1 MNTRTV
7 YLFLFLIVGAS
18 HFVLAQQRPGA
29 IERRGDRYLS
39 EAHEI
44 SAGLTYSIQPGFSF
58 TSVFVR
64 CSDCSSFAGASI
76 VADSD
81 TFFLKP
87 DVHAPLEVGLQSHLI
102 IFPDEMEAFTLVAN
116 DLEAEITIIYLN
128 ALGKKREPTNERID
142 KPDSEVEESCGAPKA
157 IGQEV
162 WRAGLAAPSYT
173 RSFTKV
179 SHLVVHHSA
188 TSNSLKDYTNVVRN
202 IYLLHTEGNG
212 WSDVGYNYLIAP
224 DGTIFEGR
232 DPGSGDQDDV
242 LGAHFC
248 GSNTG
253 TMGVCLLGEYGSAK
267 PSEAMMDALQQLL
280 AWKASK
286 DELDPLAA
294 FYHPANSQL
303 GVIAGHRDGCST
315 ECPGDN
321 VYALLPKTRQQVAA
335 YMQDCQ
341 VEEGDGTFL
350 LMPNPTADVFSV
362 PTADF
367 ASFQWQCYDMRGREV
382 KLDFVTIADGEVS
395 FSVRHL
401 PAGVYIVKIQDDG
414 HLFERKLIVL

>member
-1 MNTRTV
+1 MKIHILP
-7 YLFLFLIVGAS
+7 LFFFLVVGV
-18 HFVLAQQRPGA
+18 HFVSAQHGSGI

-39 EAHEI
+39 EAHTIKSGESYAI
-44 SAGLTYSIQPGFSF
+44 RPGFSF
-58 TSVFVR
+58 TSAFVR
-64 CSDCSSFAGASI
+64 CSSCTSFAGASI

-81 TFFLKP
+81 TFLLKP
-87 DVHAPLEVGLQSHLI
+87 DIHAPLEVGLQSHLI
-102 IFPDEMEAFTLVAN
+102 IFPDEMETFTLLAN
-116 DLEAEITIIYLN
+116 DLEEEITIIYLN
-128 ALGKKREPTNERID
+128 AIGKKSEPINKRLD
-142 KPDSEVEESCGAPKA
+142 KPGAETHDTCEAPKT
-157 IGQEV
+157 IGQEE

-173 RSFTKV
+173 RSFSKV
-179 SHLVVHHSA
+179 AHLIVHHSA
-188 TSNSLKDYTNVVRN
+188 TSNRLHDYTNVVRN

-232 DPGSGDQDDV
+232 DPGHGAQDNV

-253 TMGVCLLGEYGSAK
+253 TMGVCLLGEYGSAQ
-267 PSEAMMDALQQLL
+267 PSVAMMDALQQLL

-321 VYALLPKTRQQVAA
+321 VYALLPKARQEVAA

-341 VEEGDGTFL
+341 TEEEAEEFML
-350 LMPNPTADVFSV
+350 IPNPTADIFRV

-367 ASFQWQCYDMRGREV
+367 ASFQWQCYDVRGREV
-382 KLDFVTIADGEVS
+382 KLDFVTIANGEVS

-401 PAGVYIVKIQDDG
+401 PAGVYIVKIQEAS
-414 HLFERKLIVL
+414 HLFEKKLIVL